1 VYQPGSVEPSNLF
14 QAQLERRRQE
24 QQQEQQQAGED
35 QQGG

>member
-1 VYQPGSVEPSNLF
+1 VYQPGSVEPPNLF

-24 QQQEQQQAGED
+24 QQQAEED